1 MNIFITGSNG
11 FVGSH
16 LKEYLSQNYSKYT
29 LFVPPSYE
37 LDLADESAVDNYI
50 LSNKIDIIIH
60 LANRGGGR
68 DVADMKNITEYNLRI
83 FFNIAKHE
91 KNVKK
96 IISFGSG
103 AEYGKHKPIIDA
115 KEEDYLKEQPHDEYG
130 FYKSITSRYIE
141 KAENIVQLRIFG
153 AYGEYENYRF
163 KFISNAIVKNLLK
176 LPIVIN
182 KNVYFDYIYIDDLV
196 KMIDWFILNDS
207 KEKIYNVTT
216 GKKVDLITLA
226 NLVNETSDFNSD
238 IRVLNDGFNSEYTSN
253 NERLLKEMGT
263 FSFTSH
269 KDAISKMREY
279 FCYNLGNLDKETI
292 INDPYLKKIDNM
304 WKNHPIKSSLND

>member
-1 MNIFITGSNG
+1 MNIFITGASG
-11 FVGSH
+11 FVGTH
-16 LKEYLSQNYSKYT
+16 IQEYLEKNHNNYNLFAPSSKK
-29 LFVPPSYE
+29 
-37 LDLADESAVDNYI
+37 LDLADEKKLDEYI
-50 LSNKIDIIIH
+50 LSNKIDVIIH

-68 DVADMKNITEYNLRI
+68 DVSNMKNITEYNLRI

-103 AEYGKHKPIIDA
+103 AEYGKHKPIEDA

-130 FYKSITSRYIE
+130 FYKSITSKYIE
-141 KAENIVQLRIFG
+141 KSDKIVQLRIFG

-182 KNVYFDYIYIDDLV
+182 KNVYFDYIYIDDLL
-196 KMIDWFILNDS
+196 KMIDWFIHNDS

-216 GKKVDLITLA
+216 GKKVDLIS
-226 NLVNETSDFNSD
+226 LVDLINETSDFKSEVV
-238 IRVLNDGFNSEYTSN
+238 VLNDGINNEYTSSN
-253 NERLLKEMGT
+253 SRLMNEIQGFE
-263 FSFTSH
+263 FTSY
-269 KDAISKMREY
+269 KDAIIKMREY
-279 FCYNLGNLDKETI
+279 FSYNFDKLDKETI
-292 INDPYLKKIDNM
+292 LNDPYLNKINTM
-304 WKNHPIKSSLND
+304 WKGN

>member
-1 MNIFITGSNG
+1 MNIFITGASG

-16 LKEYLSQNYSKYT
+16 LREYLQKNNTSHKLFTPSSK
-29 LFVPPSYE
+29 E
-37 LDLADESAVDNYI
+37 LDLVDESAVDDYI

-68 DVADMKNITEYNLRI
+68 DTRDMKNVTEYNLRI
-83 FFNIAKHE
+83 FFNIAKYE

-115 KEEDYLKEQPHDEYG
+115 KEEDYLHEQPHDEYG
-130 FYKSITSRYIE
+130 FYKSITSKYIE
-141 KAENIVQLRIFG
+141 KSENIVQLRIFG

-196 KMIDWFILNDS
+196 KIIDWFVHNEA

-216 GKKVDLITLA
+216 GEKIDLITLA
-226 NLVNETSDFNSD
+226 NLVNKKSDFNSE
-238 IRVLNDGFNSEYTSN
+238 IRVLNDGLNNEYTSDN
-253 NERLLKEMGT
+253 KRLLKEIDT
-263 FSFTSH
+263 FNFTPH
-269 KDAISKMREY
+269 IDAISKMREY
-279 FCYNLGNLDKETI
+279 FRYNLDNLDKDTI
-292 INDPYLKKIDNM
+292 INDPYLNKIDNM
-304 WKNHPIKSSLND
+304 WKKEE